1 MQTRSELL
9 RGLGNGLPIG
19 LGYLSVSFGFG
30 IMASRAGLSV
40 AETTLISL
48 TNLTSAGQ
56 AAGVDVIASHGSLM
70 EMALVPLTINIRYAL
85 MALTLSQKLGRRFT
99 LPRRLLAAY
108 GITDEIFAVCAAE
121 KGEIQ
126 PNYMYGVILIAT
138 IGWVLGTFLGAAAG
152 ALLPQAVTDALGI
165 VLYGM
170 FIAIIVPP
178 ARKERPVLF
187 TVAAAAGLSL
197 VCRYVFTMLSG
208 GFAVILCAVIA
219 AAAAAWL
226 FPIKD
231 EEEDAA

>member
-1 MQTRSELL
+1 MHSRSDLL

-70 EMALVPLTINIRYAL
+70 EMALVQLTINIRYAL
-85 MALTLSQKLGRRFT
+85 MALTLSQKLGSRFT

-138 IGWVLGTFLGAAAG
+138 IGC
-152 ALLPQAVTDALGI
+152 LLPQAVTDALGI

-187 TVAAAAGLSL
+187 TVAVAAGLSL
-197 VCRYVFTMLSG
+197 VCRYLLTMLSG
-208 GFAVILCAVIA
+208 GFAVILCAVVA

-226 FPIKD
+226 FQIKD
-231 EEEDAA
+231 EEEEDAA